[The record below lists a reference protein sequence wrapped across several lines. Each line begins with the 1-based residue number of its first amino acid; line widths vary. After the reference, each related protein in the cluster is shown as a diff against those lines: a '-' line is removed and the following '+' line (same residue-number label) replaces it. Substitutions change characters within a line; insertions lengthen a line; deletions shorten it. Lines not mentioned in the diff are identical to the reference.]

1 MDSTALLVRRVLA
14 ALLVLIAVIGFYWL
28 LQLGREALLLWQ
40 QMQLLPT
47 WFRWSLLL
55 LALAGF
61 ALGAW
66 LLWGL
71 LRPASRR
78 AAKVESLDRKTIE
91 ARIAQLDALGSD
103 TQPLREELRQL
114 EDRATDRRLYVA
126 IYGDISSGKTS
137 LLRALHPA
145 AEGDID
151 VRGGSTAEVSL
162 HDIELG
168 SQQVVLADVPG
179 RQQVDGTTQARLAEE
194 EAARA
199 HVLVYVTDAD
209 LTRSQDADLRAL
221 ARFDRPIL
229 LVLNKQDR
237 YASDERATLLRHLQA
252 RYAPLGIEVMA
263 VSAGFVEMLEKEW
276 PDGRRERVSHPH
288 PAQIDAL
295 RRALLVI
302 AGEGAEIYESGR
314 QKATLS
320 HLEQRLSVQ
329 ECEQRA
335 SEAERIVTRYT
346 RRAIVAAMASVAP
359 GTDLLLQGALATAMA
374 RELAVL
380 HRLRVRDLDLDAL
393 VDEATKVVRTRTGI
407 VLAIA
412 GNALKA
418 FPGLGTLG
426 GGVMHAVAYGLIF
439 DSLGRAM
446 VKAFAE
452 TGRLDRSATLAAF
465 ESALRADSGSQIQRI
480 AALAQQLVRDES
492 AQTSPRSGASP

>member
-1 MDSTALLVRRVLA
+1 MASTALSIRRVLA
-14 ALLVLIAVIGFYWL
+14 ALLILIAVIGLYWL
-28 LQLGREALLLWQ
+28 LQLGREALSLWQ

-47 WFRWSLLL
+47 WLRGLLLL
-55 LALAGF
+55 LALAGLAF
-61 ALGAW
+61 GAW
-66 LLWGL
+66 LLWRL

-78 AAKVESLDRKTIE
+78 AAQVENLDRKTIE
-91 ARIAQLDALGSD
+91 ARIAQLDARGSD
-103 TQPLREELRQL
+103 TRLLREELRQL
-114 EDRATDRRLYVA
+114 DVRDSDHRLYVA

-137 LLRALHPA
+137 LLKALHPA
-145 AEGDID
+145 AKGDID
-151 VRGGSTAEVSL
+151 VRGGSTTDVSL
-162 HDIELG
+162 HEIELA
-168 SQQVVLADVPG
+168 SQRLVLADVPG

-221 ARFDRPIL
+221 VRFDRPIL

-237 YASDERATLLRHLQA
+237 YASDERATLLGHLQS
-252 RYAPLGIEVMA
+252 RYSPLGIEVMA
-263 VSAGFVEMLEKEW
+263 VSAGFVETLQKEW

-295 RRALLVI
+295 RQALLAI
-302 AGEGAEIYESGR
+302 SGEGAETYESGR

-320 HLEQRLSVQ
+320 QLEQRLSVQ

-346 RRAIVAAMASVAP
+346 RRAIV
-359 GTDLLLQGALATAMA
+359 
-374 RELAVL
+374 
-380 HRLRVRDLDLDAL
+380 
-393 VDEATKVVRTRTGI
+393 
-407 VLAIA
+407 

-446 VKAFAE
+446 ARAFAE
-452 TGRLDRSATLAAF
+452 TGHLDRSATLAAF
-465 ESALRADSGSQIQRI
+465 ESALRTDSGSRVGRI
-480 AALAQQLVRDES
+480 AALAQQLVGDEP
-492 AQTSPRSGASP
+492 APAHLRSGESP